1 MGTKSHLLQLYPVIE
16 KLLDNGHKVTGIY
29 FYSAKIKHENFTEI
43 LIENPFEE
51 KMAEISKMVME
62 EGGTSVVNFKIW
74 KASWAA
80 WSEVIEDMSMLAWRH
95 PEISQLINTDRKF
108 DAVMTL
114 GLDAYLADV
123 FNCSLIT
130 WSPAGP
136 VPMFMTGSG
145 NVINLSV
152 QPMIMTKYIE
162 PMTFLQRVGNHLLH
176 LVSDVWVRVMLY
188 KMNGVRTRELGYELR
203 SEAEVMEERFSV
215 FISNHHPVTHGSWP
229 YLPNVV
235 EVGGLGV
242 KEARPLTGD
251 LRTFLDSASAG
262 AVYVSFG
269 SAIKSS
275 QIREDRLEQLL
286 VVFRSLPQ
294 YSFVWKWDGEI
305 ENLPDKMTGAFKSRN
320 FKIPQW
326 EQQKYVKRFICL
338 FRNVIQTFTGNCIET
353 STPLQEIRSMGL
365 SECNVIHKI
374 PYSISFLQPSC
385 QFSVGPFPFSVR
397 HSLFSFS
404 SPSLQ
409 IHCSCF
415 QRVVP
420 FSR

>member
-251 LRTFLDSASAG
+251 LRTFLDSTSAG

-269 SAIKSS
+269 SAIPPS
-275 QIREDRLEQLL
+275 QMPAEKLELL
-286 VVFRSLPQ
+286 LGVFRSLPQ

-305 ENLPDKMTGAFKSRN
+305 ENLPDNVRTKTW
-320 FKIPQW
+320 IPQQDLLGHHNLRVFVTHGGMGGVS
-326 EQQKYVKRFICL
+326 EAIYHKTV
-338 FRNVIQTFTGNCIET
+338 
-353 STPLQEIRSMGL
+353 ST
-365 SECNVIHKI
+365 
-374 PYSISFLQPSC
+374 
-385 QFSVGPFPFSVR
+385 
-397 HSLFSFS
+397 
-404 SPSLQ
+404 
-409 IHCSCF
+409 
-415 QRVVP
+415 
-420 FSR
+420 